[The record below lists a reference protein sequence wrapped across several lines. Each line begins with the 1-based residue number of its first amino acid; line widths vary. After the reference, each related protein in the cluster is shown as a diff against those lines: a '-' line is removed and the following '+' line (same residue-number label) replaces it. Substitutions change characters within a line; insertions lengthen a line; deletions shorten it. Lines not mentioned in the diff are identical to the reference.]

1 MKTPLTA
8 ALCCL
13 AGWGGATAQ
22 TWELSASR
30 IYPRISGSPLGSIS
44 EEEKKDTDTTLKGL
58 YGYGLRL
65 TRNSKG
71 YYGHEIGF
79 NYNYARVTA
88 KYSTKQEGKVV
99 TTTLQDRIL
108 VRQAYY
114 DFLMYC
120 MPNGERWRPYI
131 ALGVQGTDYAAP
143 NLREW
148 PTGKSRN
155 YGFNYGGGIKF
166 RLLRNA
172 YLRLDVRD
180 HLGGKPYDLDR
191 EDQMKFGG
199 RLRLLEASAGISLG
213 F

>member
-8 ALCCL
+8 AMCCL
-13 AGWGGATAQ
+13 AWYGAATAQ

-30 IYPRISGSPLGSIS
+30 IYPRFSGTPLGSIS
-44 EEEKKDTDTTLKGL
+44 EEEKKEDDTTLKGL
-58 YGYGLRL
+58 YGYGVRL
-65 TRNSKG
+65 TRNTKG

-88 KYSTKQEGKVV
+88 KHSTKQEGKVV

-131 ALGVQGTDYAAP
+131 AVGVQGTDYAAP
-143 NLREW
+143 DLKEW

-155 YGFNYGGGIKF
+155 YGFNYGGGIKL
-166 RLLRNA
+166 RLLRNV

-180 HLGGKPYDLDR
+180 HWGGKPYDLER
-191 EDQMKFGG
+191 EDVTKSGG
-199 RLRLLEASAGISLG
+199 RLRLLEGSAGISLG